1 MRGQPYLCESIA
13 RRDDKSRCSIHDV
26 MALVEECDS
35 APRTNE
41 HFIAN
46 VLFTKRAK
54 REMLMTLR
62 THEDRLD

>member
-1 MRGQPYLCESIA
+1 
-13 RRDDKSRCSIHDV
+13 
-26 MALVEECDS
+26 MALVEECGS

-62 THEDRLD
+62 THEDRLHWLRRKHEWLTRNYVPK

>member
-1 MRGQPYLCESIA
+1 
-13 RRDDKSRCSIHDV
+13 
-26 MALVEECDS
+26 MALVEECGF

-62 THEDRLD
+62 THEDRLDWLRRKHEWLTRNDVPK